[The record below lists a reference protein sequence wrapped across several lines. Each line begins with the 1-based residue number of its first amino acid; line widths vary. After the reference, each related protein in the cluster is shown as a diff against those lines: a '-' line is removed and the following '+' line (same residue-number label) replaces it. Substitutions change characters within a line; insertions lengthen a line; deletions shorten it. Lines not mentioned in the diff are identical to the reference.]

1 MFRVNGS
8 LLLALPFPRPGPAER
23 GSPTLPVLWR
33 RYDFPPAHPRSLIGF
48 ASGAHAV
55 LPRFVSRRGAPEPP
69 EGAAQAGVRC
79 SAGDPFPAAPH
90 VDVSGISQ
98 VSWQSIPCLCPG
110 LRPRPNRQ
118 PLALTVLSMLPPHP
132 TRRRLRRLHDF
143 EATAGLRHPLPTLHE
158 RRCRRPCKARFRLA
172 GWPLP
177 RGSRTLWI
185 AMKGFRSS
193 SRRPPFQDLAC
204 RKLDPCRAPDPQA
217 RLLHRPA
224 VRRSAAPAR
233 LVWWFYAD
241 LKAYRHDPDPRR
253 RTALGARFD
262 RIFRRL
268 TGFATLDRLSTGSTP
283 TRTSCCVC
291 WTARRSRCTPTAR
304 RAIAAAR
311 DQAQDLRRDPL
322 RPGRECRDTFLSL
335 LKTCAKLGVSFWDY
349 LGHRLGVAQADVPY
363 LPDLVRL
370 RSATA

>member
-55 LPRFVSRRGAPEPP
+55 LPRFVSRRSAPEPP

-118 PLALTVLSMLPPHP
+118 PLALAVLSMLPPHP

-143 EATAGLRHPLPTLHE
+143 DAGLRHPLPTLHE

-177 RGSRTLWI
+177 GGSRTLWI

-204 RKLDPCRAPDPQA
+204 RKLDPRRAPSPPD
-217 RLLHRPA
+217 RLRD
-224 VRRSAAPAR
+224 RRAAPSGLCAAPAG
-233 LVWWFYAD
+233 LVV
-241 LKAYRHDPDPRR
+241 L
-253 RTALGARFD
+253 
-262 RIFRRL
+262 
-268 TGFATLDRLSTGSTP
+268 
-283 TRTSCCVC
+283 
-291 WTARRSRCTPTAR
+291 RRSQALQGRPDR
-304 RAIAAAR
+304 YPSDGLEAALR
-311 DQAQDLRRDPL
+311 SDLHP
-322 RPGRECRDTFLSL
+322 
-335 LKTCAKLGVSFWDY
+335 
-349 LGHRLGVAQADVPY
+349 GHRL
-363 LPDLVRL
+363 R
-370 RSATA
+370 

>member
-79 SAGDPFPAAPH
+79 SAGDPLPAAPH

-118 PLALTVLSMLPPHP
+118 PLALAVLSMLPPHP

-177 RGSRTLWI
+177 GGSRTLWTPT
-185 AMKGFRSS
+185 KGFY
-193 SRRPPFQDLAC
+193 P
-204 RKLDPCRAPDPQA
+204 
-217 RLLHRPA
+217 LHRMSSFPWLILA
-224 VRRSAAPAR
+224 RRNVRHVTQQYRAAP
-233 LVWWFYAD
+233 
-241 LKAYRHDPDPRR
+241 
-253 RTALGARFD
+253 G
-262 RIFRRL
+262 
-268 TGFATLDRLSTGSTP
+268 
-283 TRTSCCVC
+283 
-291 WTARRSRCTPTAR
+291 
-304 RAIAAAR
+304 
-311 DQAQDLRRDPL
+311 
-322 RPGRECRDTFLSL
+322 
-335 LKTCAKLGVSFWDY
+335 
-349 LGHRLGVAQADVPY
+349 
-363 LPDLVRL
+363 
-370 RSATA
+370 

>member
-1 MFRVNGS
+1 MTWCSELRAIPGFVLASSAIRCRFVDRFVGLPPMFRVNGS

-98 VSWQSIPCLCPG
+98 VSWPSIPCLCPG

-118 PLALTVLSMLPPHP
+118 PLALAVLSMLPPHP

-143 EATAGLRHPLPTLHE
+143 EATAGLRHPLPTLHD

-177 RGSRTLWI
+177 GGSRTLWS

-204 RKLDPCRAPDPQA
+204 RKLDPRRTADPQA
-217 RLLHRPA
+217 DA
-224 VRRSAAPAR
+224 VHAGP
-233 LVWWFYAD
+233 
-241 LKAYRHDPDPRR
+241 
-253 RTALGARFD
+253 
-262 RIFRRL
+262 
-268 TGFATLDRLSTGSTP
+268 GSG
-283 TRTSCCVC
+283 
-291 WTARRSRCTPTAR
+291 SRVGP
-304 RAIAAAR
+304 
-311 DQAQDLRRDPL
+311 
-322 RPGRECRDTFLSL
+322 S
-335 LKTCAKLGVSFWDY
+335 
-349 LGHRLGVAQADVPY
+349 
-363 LPDLVRL
+363 PDLVAL
-370 RSATA
+370 RRSQGLLPGPDAGGQISPAPALRAHLR

>member
-55 LPRFVSRRGAPEPP
+55 LPRFVSRRSAPEPP

-118 PLALTVLSMLPPHP
+118 PLALAVLSMLPPHP

-177 RGSRTLWI
+177 GGSRTLWI

-204 RKLDPCRAPDPQA
+204 RKLDPCRAPSPPD
-217 RLLHRPA
+217 RPRD
-224 VRRSAAPAR
+224 RRAAPPGRAAAPAG
-233 LVWWFYAD
+233 LV
-241 LKAYRHDPDPRR
+241 
-253 RTALGARFD
+253 
-262 RIFRRL
+262 
-268 TGFATLDRLSTGSTP
+268 
-283 TRTSCCVC
+283 V
-291 WTARRSRCTPTAR
+291 
-304 RAIAAAR
+304 
-311 DQAQDLRRDPL
+311 LR
-322 RPGRECRDTFLSL
+322 
-335 LKTCAKLGVSFWDY
+335 
-349 LGHRLGVAQADVPY
+349 
-363 LPDLVRL
+363 
-370 RSATA
+370 

>member
-23 GSPTLPVLWR
+23 GSPTLSVLWR

-48 ASGAHAV
+48 ASGAV

-79 SAGDPFPAAPH
+79 SAGDPLPAAPH

-118 PLALTVLSMLPPHP
+118 LLALAVLSMLPPHP

-177 RGSRTLWI
+177 GGSRTLWI

-204 RKLDPCRAPDPQA
+204 RKLDPRRAP
-217 RLLHRPA
+217 PA
-224 VRRSAAPAR
+224 
-233 LVWWFYAD
+233 
-241 LKAYRHDPDPRR
+241 PDCLR
-253 RTALGARFD
+253 D
-262 RIFRRL
+262 R
-268 TGFATLDRLSTGSTP
+268 
-283 TRTSCCVC
+283 
-291 WTARRSRCTPTAR
+291 
-304 RAIAAAR
+304 
-311 DQAQDLRRDPL
+311 
-322 RPGRECRDTFLSL
+322 
-335 LKTCAKLGVSFWDY
+335 
-349 LGHRLGVAQADVPY
+349 
-363 LPDLVRL
+363 
-370 RSATA
+370 

>member
-8 LLLALPFPRPGPAER
+8 LLLALSFPRPCPPER

-55 LPRFVSRRGAPEPP
+55 LPRFVSRRSAPEPP

-79 SAGDPFPAAPH
+79 SAGNPFPAAPH

-118 PLALTVLSMLPPHP
+118 PLALAVLSMLPPHP

-172 GWPLP
+172 GLYREGVEPS
-177 RGSRTLWI
+177 GSR
-185 AMKGFRSS
+185 
-193 SRRPPFQDLAC
+193 
-204 RKLDPCRAPDPQA
+204 
-217 RLLHRPA
+217 
-224 VRRSAAPAR
+224 
-233 LVWWFYAD
+233 
-241 LKAYRHDPDPRR
+241 
-253 RTALGARFD
+253 
-262 RIFRRL
+262 
-268 TGFATLDRLSTGSTP
+268 
-283 TRTSCCVC
+283 
-291 WTARRSRCTPTAR
+291 
-304 RAIAAAR
+304 
-311 DQAQDLRRDPL
+311 
-322 RPGRECRDTFLSL
+322 
-335 LKTCAKLGVSFWDY
+335 
-349 LGHRLGVAQADVPY
+349 
-363 LPDLVRL
+363 
-370 RSATA
+370 

>member
-1 MFRVNGS
+1 MTWCSELRAIPGFVLASSAIRCRFVDRFVGLPPMFRVNGS

-55 LPRFVSRRGAPEPP
+55 LPRFVSRRSAPEPP
-69 EGAAQAGVRC
+69 EGAARAGVRC

-98 VSWQSIPCLCPG
+98 VSWPSIPCLCPG

-118 PLALTVLSMLPPHP
+118 PLALAVLSMLPPHP

-177 RGSRTLWI
+177 GGSRTLWI
-185 AMKGFRSS
+185 AMKGLRSS

-204 RKLDPCRAPDPQA
+204 RKLDSRRALIHLGVGEQGA
-217 RLLHRPA
+217 
-224 VRRSAAPAR
+224 S
-233 LVWWFYAD
+233 
-241 LKAYRHDPDPRR
+241 RR
-253 RTALGARFD
+253 RRPSS
-262 RIFRRL
+262 
-268 TGFATLDRLSTGSTP
+268 LSDLMKNGS
-283 TRTSCCVC
+283 
-291 WTARRSRCTPTAR
+291 
-304 RAIAAAR
+304 
-311 DQAQDLRRDPL
+311 
-322 RPGRECRDTFLSL
+322 E
-335 LKTCAKLGVSFWDY
+335 LK
-349 LGHRLGVAQADVPY
+349 
-363 LPDLVRL
+363 
-370 RSATA
+370 